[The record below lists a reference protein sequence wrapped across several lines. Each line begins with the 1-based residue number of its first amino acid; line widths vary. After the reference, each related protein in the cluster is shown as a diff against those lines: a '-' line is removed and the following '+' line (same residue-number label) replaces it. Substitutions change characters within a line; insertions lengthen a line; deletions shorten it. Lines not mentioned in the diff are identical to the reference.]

1 MGSLAYEAVMA
12 HLWIEENL
20 CKLYNYS
27 HKLLT
32 PLSEFHSCMWAD
44 VNCILFFKHRE
55 SGMVRLNW
63 SKLARHLSSVGMIVP
78 PVCNHYP
85 SSGRYS
91 LNASQ

>member
-1 MGSLAYEAVMA
+1 MGSLAYEAVIA

-44 VNCILFFKHRE
+44 VNCILFYF
-55 SGMVRLNW
+55 LNIGNQVW
-63 SKLARHLSSVGMIVP
+63 YILTGANLHVTCLLWV
-78 PVCNHYP
+78 
-85 SSGRYS
+85 
-91 LNASQ
+91 

>member
-1 MGSLAYEAVMA
+1 
-12 HLWIEENL
+12 
-20 CKLYNYS
+20 
-27 HKLLT
+27 
-32 PLSEFHSCMWAD
+32 
-44 VNCILFFKHRE
+44 
-55 SGMVRLNW
+55 MVRLNW